1 MEKIDTLITNGTVIT
16 MDEDKKM
23 LERGAVAIQG
33 SDIVA
38 VGPTDELRTRYQAAE
53 ELEAGDHIVMPG
65 LINAHTHNAM
75 SLFRGMVDDEELE
88 TWLENLWKVE
98 NEIVSPDM
106 VRIGSRLAYAEMIR
120 GGTTMSVDMYWHPE
134 AGADSAREM
143 GFRLMNG
150 PIYVDFENAPD
161 GLAPEERESQGRAYL
176 QSLIDDPLIES
187 CVMPHSTYTVSPAS
201 LEKIFTLAKEFDA
214 MFITHAS
221 ETEAEVAMV
230 TGRYGRTPPK
240 HLEHLGMMSE
250 KTQLIHCVHLSDD
263 DIELLAERGTSV
275 VHCPYSNLKLGAGI
289 ARIMGMRFAGVPV
302 LLGTD
307 GAASSND
314 LDLWKA
320 ILLGTLLQ
328 RGTHLNSTFN
338 PAPEAIEMVTSQAAQ
353 VLGMGDRIGSLEA
366 GKHADIIIIDLNKPH
381 LVPLYDH
388 YSHLVYAVGRED
400 VNSVMINGKMVMRDR
415 ELLTVDEELILSEAL
430 ALSEEIKLLRN

>member
-1 MEKIDTLITNGTVIT
+1 MVNIDYLITNGTVIT
-16 MDEDKKM
+16 MDEDKTM

-38 VGPTDELRTRYQAAE
+38 VGPTKELRTRYQATE
-53 ELEAGDHIVMPG
+53 VIEADNQIVMPG

-75 SLFRGMVDDEELE
+75 SLFRGLVDDEELE

-98 NEIVSPDM
+98 NETVSPET
-106 VRIGSRLAYAEMIR
+106 VRIGSRLAYTEMIR

-134 AGADSAREM
+134 ASAAAAREM

-150 PIYVDFENAPD
+150 PIYVDSEIAPD
-161 GLAPEERESQGRAYL
+161 GLAPEDRVSQGRAYL
-176 QSLIDDPLIES
+176 QSLIDDPLIEPS
-187 CVMPHSTYTVSPAS
+187 VMPHSTYTVSPDS
-201 LEKIFTLAKEFDA
+201 LEKTFALAKEFDA

-221 ETEAEVAMV
+221 ETEGEIAMV
-230 TGRYGRTPPK
+230 MEQYGRTPPK
-240 HLEHLGMMSE
+240 HLDHLGMMSE

-263 DIELLAERGTSV
+263 EIELFAERGISI
-275 VHCPYSNLKLGAGI
+275 VHCPYSNLKIGAGI
-289 ARIMGMRFAGVPV
+289 ARIMDMRNAGVPV

-314 LDLWKA
+314 LDLWKVIRLA
-320 ILLGTLLQ
+320 TLLH
-328 RGTHLNSTFN
+328 RGTNLNSTFN

-353 VLGMGDRIGSLEA
+353 VLGMGDRIGSLEV
-366 GKHADIIIIDLNKPH
+366 GKHADITIIDLNKPH

-400 VNSVMINGKMVMRDR
+400 VNSVMINGKMVMRNR
-415 ELLTVDEELILSEAL
+415 ELLTVDEELSKSEAL
-430 ALSEEIKLLRN
+430 LLSKKIRHLLK